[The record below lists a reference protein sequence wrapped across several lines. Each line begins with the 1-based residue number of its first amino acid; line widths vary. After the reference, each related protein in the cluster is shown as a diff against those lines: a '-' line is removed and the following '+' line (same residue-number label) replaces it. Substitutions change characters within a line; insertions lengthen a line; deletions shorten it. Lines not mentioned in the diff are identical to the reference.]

1 MKLSSNLILILFLAV
16 SFMISCNSEKDSKQT
31 KSAPPKDT
39 SAQDTKSEVLFY
51 INERPVTKGQSY
63 GANLDT
69 AINNEIIYEMALK
82 ENLHEEQEILDRVEQ
97 FKKNLIVGKI
107 KFRLITDYLSTNT
120 VTDEQIEAYYEK
132 IKDKYARLDLTQI
145 MLDDE
150 ETANDVYSKITNSDN
165 IEDTLEQQEKAG
177 IKIVTKK
184 LNETKNYD
192 RYFKSGLELGKI
204 SKPIKGRNK
213 YNIYKID
220 KIGYTPLDQVKQQLK
235 YRLTSKNRSKAIDE
249 YVKKSIADNNIKI
262 KKVN

>member
-1 MKLSSNLILILFLAV
+1 
-16 SFMISCNSEKDSKQT
+16 MISCNSEKDSKQT

-39 SAQDTKSEVLFY
+39 SAQDAKSEVVFY

-69 AINNEIIYEMALK
+69 AINNEIIYEMAVK
-82 ENLHEEQEILDRVEQ
+82 QNLDKDESIINRVEL
-97 FKKNLIVGKI
+97 FRKNLITSKI
-107 KFRLITDYLSTNT
+107 KSQVIKDYLANNT
-120 VTDEQIEAYYEK
+120 VTDEEIEAYYEE

-235 YRLTSKNRSKAIDE
+235 
-249 YVKKSIADNNIKI
+249 
-262 KKVN
+262 

>member
-1 MKLSSNLILILFLAV
+1 MKSSFKLVLIMFLVV
-16 SFMISCNSEKDSKQT
+16 SFLGSCNSDKDGKQT
-31 KSAPPKDT
+31 KSTPPKDT
-39 SAQDTKSEVLFY
+39 SSQDTKSDIAFY
-51 INERPVTKGQSY
+51 INERPVTKGQLY

-69 AINNEIIYEMALK
+69 AISNEIIYEMALK
-82 ENLHEEQEILDRVEQ
+82 ENLHEEQEILDRVEL

-120 VTDEQIEAYYEK
+120 VTDEQIEAYYEE

-150 ETANDVYSKITNSDN
+150 ETANDVYSKIINSNN
-165 IEDTLEQQEKAG
+165 IEGTLEEQEKAG

-184 LNETKNYD
+184 LNETRNYD
-192 RYFKSGLELGKI
+192 RYFKSGLKLGEI
-204 SKPIKGRNK
+204 SKPIKGNNK

-220 KIGYTPLDQVKQQLK
+220 KIDYTPLERVKQQLK
-235 YRLTSKNRSKAIDE
+235 YQLISKNKLKVIDE
-249 YVKKSIADNNIKI
+249 YVEKSIAENNIKI